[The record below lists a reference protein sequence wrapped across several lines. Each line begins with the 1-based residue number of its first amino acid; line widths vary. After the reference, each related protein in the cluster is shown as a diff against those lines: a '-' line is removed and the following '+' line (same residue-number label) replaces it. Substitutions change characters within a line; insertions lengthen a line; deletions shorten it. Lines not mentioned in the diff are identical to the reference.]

1 LLVQTPRCSLA
12 RSTNGYNNGQPR
24 VYLVPTYRFH
34 VQDTQTAEDID
45 VLARDPNAI
54 EFLKPPAMATPT
66 PGVPTPVATPSDV
79 RVRGMQPS

>member
-1 LLVQTPRCSLA
+1 MMKFVWLLDATAASQRLTVDGRHPGLLQATGKPE
-12 RSTNGYNNGQPR
+12 
-24 VYLVPTYRFH
+24 
-34 VQDTQTAEDID
+34 DTQTAEDIE

-66 PGVPTPVATPSDV
+66 PGVPTRVATPSDV